1 MAVAPAALPLT
12 LPPRLSEA
20 EARAVIAFR
29 DWLLQMMPDQVE
41 RLILFGSKARGDT
54 HPHSDLDL
62 LVVVKEIT
70 REQDERVA
78 DYMGNAL
85 VEEGVSLSAIVV
97 RSKNLQEQIEIGT
110 PFVRNIAK
118 DGIPLLGEGFTVG
131 QGKPEE
137 VARKFLKGAHE
148 RLTSTRMLV
157 EGGQYRDAIS
167 RACYA
172 ALDAADGALAL
183 VGVTPKSHEGTITF
197 FSKHFIKSGQVDS
210 RYSSLLNTIQ
220 KARLTADYN
229 RMMDF
234 TEADARRAQAEAEDF
249 VTMVD
254 KLIPELAAA
263 RASEEAEG
271 EANAPKSES

>member
-210 RYSSLLNTIQ
+210 RYSSLLNKIQ
-220 KARLTADYN
+220 KARLNADYN

>member
-1 MAVAPAALPLT
+1 M
-12 LPPRLSEA
+12 
-20 EARAVIAFR
+20 
-29 DWLLQMMPDQVE
+29 
-41 RLILFGSKARGDT
+41 
-54 HPHSDLDL
+54 
-62 LVVVKEIT
+62 
-70 REQDERVA
+70 
-78 DYMGNAL
+78 
-85 VEEGVSLSAIVV
+85 
-97 RSKNLQEQIEIGT
+97 
-110 PFVRNIAK
+110 
-118 DGIPLLGEGFTVG
+118 
-131 QGKPEE
+131 
-137 VARKFLKGAHE
+137 
-148 RLTSTRMLV
+148 TSTRMLV

-220 KARLTADYN
+220 KGRLPADYN